1 MPLFGHSKRKKASSS
16 PPLSSASELLGVDL
30 SNVSLSSGQ
39 VSAAGKPKNKLKSF
53 LKPKNSSTDKI
64 GQEKV
69 RLDENSTGEEIRKQR
84 LNQRTSTIVEADVD
98 EANRN
103 ADSGFDSEYDS
114 SGLNDFDSDSD
125 SDDSDSDYEEEH
137 MHAIKIRG
145 KSLSIQSNFVS
156 QLSSIMGYCGITSTA
171 TNPETLAALANEE
184 LKRTYSLLDQNMKI
198 HRLSGT
204 SNRKDPKLTESV
216 IGDEQAALIEKLQIK
231 LDDLLSLKDLA
242 SDLIQHL
249 RKGKTVYDRYGVV
262 RDIIGRGAYGLI
274 KIIDPNATDANL
286 KSTTKIAP
294 GNVFY
299 AVKELQRRPGTE
311 VKQKETQ
318 KQFIDRVISE
328 FIVSSTLNY
337 KHIVKTVDLMVTLP
351 PVDSKKGAT
360 ELSQC
365 IKISQVMECTT
376 GGDLFTYMTTT
387 TDKGNK
393 PIRSV
398 SLDEVDCF
406 IKQISKGLWYM
417 HQHGVAHCDLKLE
430 NILVNYLPPDPQD
443 PLRTRIVLKLSDFGK
458 VNVFKTKWDQQEQ
471 LIPYENGPI
480 GSESYMAPEEHLG
493 KLHKAGGYS
502 ARSKDNWAVGIVIL
516 VLFNISKQYF
526 THNKLDGNADKPA
539 EYSGIFNE
547 YSSGYLWQC
556 TDMKMH
562 HLKKNEE
569 KRYRDKVF
577 EEYTKTRMIAD
588 YDNTTKEWLIKR
600 KGSFRP
606 LENLFVIPKDED
618 DEGTGY
624 FECQLDEDELQLC
637 ELRKMFIY
645 KLLDPNPESRITADE
660 FIRGDWMTS
669 VYNCYDCIN

>member
-1 MPLFGHSKRKKASSS
+1 MPLFGHSKRKKTSLS
-16 PPLSSASELLGVDL
+16 PPLSSASDLLGVEV
-30 SNVSLSSGQ
+30 SNASASSGQ
-39 VSAAGKPKNKLKSF
+39 GSAAGKPKSKIKSL
-53 LKPKNSSTDKI
+53 LKPKNSSTDKLE
-64 GQEKV
+64 QKLQNVKLDDDEKV
-69 RLDENSTGEEIRKQR
+69 EDIRKQR
-84 LNQRTSTIVEADVD
+84 LNKRTSTIVEAEVD
-98 EANRN
+98 EANQN
-103 ADSGFDSEYDS
+103 VDSGFDSEYDS
-114 SGLNDFDSDSD
+114 SDLDDLDSD
-125 SDDSDSDYEEEH
+125 SDDSDYEEEH
-137 MHAIKIRG
+137 LHAIKIRG
-145 KSLSIQSNFVS
+145 KSLSIQSNIVS
-156 QLSSIMGYCGITSTA
+156 QLSNIMGYCGITSTA
-171 TNPETLAALANEE
+171 TNPDTLAALANEE
-184 LKRTYSLLDQNMKI
+184 LKRTFSLLDQTMKI

-216 IGDEQAALIEKLQIK
+216 IGDKQVQLIEKLQIK
-231 LDDLLSLKDLA
+231 LDEVLSLKDL
-242 SDLIQHL
+242 SSELIQCL
-249 RKGKTVYDRYGVV
+249 RHGKTVYDRYGVV

-274 KIIDPNATDANL
+274 KIIDPNATDATL

-299 AVKELQRRPGTE
+299 AVKELQKRPGTD
-311 VKQKETQ
+311 VKQKESQ

-351 PVDSKKGAT
+351 PICSKKGAN

-365 IKISQVMECTT
+365 VKISQVMECTT
-376 GGDLFTYMTTT
+376 GGDLFTYMSTT
-387 TDKGNK
+387 TDKGNQ

-430 NILVNYLPPDPQD
+430 NILVNYLPPDSQD

-471 LIPYENGPI
+471 LIPYANGPV
-480 GSESYMAPEEHLG
+480 GSEPYMAPEEHFG
-493 KLHKAGGYS
+493 KMNKTGGYS
-502 ARSKDNWAVGIVIL
+502 AKSKDNWALGIVIL

-526 THNKLDGNADKPA
+526 THNKLDGDDDKPA
-539 EYSGIFNE
+539 EYSGIFDE
-547 YSSGYLWQC
+547 YSSGYLWQS

-562 HLKKNEE
+562 HLKKTEE
-569 KRYRDKVF
+569 KKYRDKVF
-577 EEYTKTRMIAD
+577 EEYTKNRMIAD
-588 YDNTTKEWLIKR
+588 YDNTTKEWLIKKEGR
-600 KGSFRP
+600 FRP
-606 LENLFVIPKDED
+606 IENLFVIPKDED
-618 DEGTGY
+618 DEGTGG
-624 FECQLDEDELQLC
+624 FECQLDDDELQLC

-645 KLLDPNPESRITADE
+645 KLLDPNPETRLTSDE